1 MAEFPSYAEV
11 LFAGYTESFDP
22 SVARTDMERGVPKQ
36 RLLNSQVL
44 MKVNATIFFRSAA
57 DVAAFE
63 DWYFDTIGR
72 IGWFTMTHPRTDA
85 TVTARFDSG
94 SIGTLTP
101 LHTLF
106 RVAKRELVIEY
117 LR

>member
-1 MAEFPSYAEV
+1 MPQFPVYAEV
-11 LFAGYTESFDP
+11 LFSGYGESFDP
-22 SVARTDMERGVPKQ
+22 NVQRTEMERGVPKQ

-44 MKVNATIFFRSAA
+44 VKVQASILFRSSV

-63 DWYFDTIGR
+63 GWYFSDIKR
-72 IGWFTMTHPRTDA
+72 IGWFDMMHPRTDQPIQ
-85 TVTARFDSG
+85 ARFENG

-106 RVAKRELVIEY
+106 RVARRDLVLEY